1 MADDPLTRFVRTVVG
16 SGAPL
21 LVLSPHLDDAVLS
34 CGGLLGW
41 AGRRAPV
48 TVATLFTEAT
58 PPPYTLSARQ
68 YLKQTGAGD
77 AEELFADR
85 RAEDRDVLGL
95 LDVGVLHVGLVDGLF
110 RRLTRPRAGTER
122 LARLLPE
129 LAHVYPTYRLHLS
142 RGRVSARDGD
152 TLRAVR
158 ETVEALLPACSGG
171 VVLAPLGVGGH
182 ADHVL
187 VRTAAER
194 SGRRVVY
201 YSDFPY
207 NQHAA
212 ADAGFTRRHR
222 LVAHA
227 WERGLD
233 RKAEL
238 IRGYR
243 TQADALFPE
252 GRIPR
257 VPEVYLMPESDA
269 EPSPPEPAA
278 SASASASEP
287 TASEPTA
294 FEPTRAAPEDPRRA
308 RTAGGVS

>member
-1 MADDPLTRFVRTVVG
+1 MADDPLTSFVRTVVG
-16 SGAPL
+16 SGTPI

-41 AGRRAPV
+41 DGRRAPV
-48 TVATLFTEAT
+48 TVASLFTEAT

-68 YLKQTGAGD
+68 YLKQTGADD
-77 AEELFADR
+77 AEELFAER
-85 RAEDRDVLGL
+85 RAEDRRVLER
-95 LDVGVLHVGLVDGLF
+95 LDVHCRHVGLVDGLF
-110 RRLTRPRAGTER
+110 RRLPRPRRGTAR

-129 LAHVYPTYRLHLS
+129 VAHVYPTYRLHLS
-142 RGRVSARDGD
+142 RGRVSPHDAE
-152 TLRAVR
+152 TLRAVAA
-158 ETVEALLPACSGG
+158 TVDELLPGSSGG
-171 VVLAPLGVGGH
+171 LVLAPLGVGGH

-212 ADAGFTRRHR
+212 PDARFSGRNR
-222 LVAHA
+222 LVARG

-238 IRGYR
+238 IRGYG

-252 GRIPR
+252 GNIPR
-257 VPEVYLMPESDA
+257 VPEVYLLPKTGWTA
-269 EPSPPEPAA
+269 TKPAPA
-278 SASASASEP
+278 RGP
-287 TASEPTA
+287 GIGV
-294 FEPTRAAPEDPRRA
+294 